1 MDAPIA
7 TLIAK
12 GFIKGYI
19 DACEEDAAKQKE
31 KSKGCDAEVPRGGE

>member
-19 DACEEDAAKQKE
+19 DACEDAAKQKE
-31 KSKGCDAEVPRGGE
+31 KSKGCDAEVPRGDE